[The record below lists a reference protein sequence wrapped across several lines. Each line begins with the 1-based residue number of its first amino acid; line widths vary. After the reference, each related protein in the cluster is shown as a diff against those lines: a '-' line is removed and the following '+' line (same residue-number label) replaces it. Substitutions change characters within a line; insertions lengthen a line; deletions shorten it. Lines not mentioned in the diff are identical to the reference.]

1 MTPASVLIIDDDTA
15 LLAALPQ
22 TLKLRMQGVVVQTCN
37 SASAALAEIATV
49 DFDAIVSDIK
59 MPGMDGLALLS
70 EIRNLRPQTPTLL
83 ITGHGEHDLAVQAL
97 RGGAYDFIQKPI
109 DREYFVA
116 SLSRA
121 IQMRQLSRQVE
132 QQRQA
137 LLEHADNLERI
148 VKERTQELREA
159 NRIKDE
165 FLATLSH
172 ELRTPLNAILGW
184 AQLLRQRQLPAIA
197 VDRALEV
204 IERNAKLQ
212 TQLIDDLLDVS
223 RIITGKLRLET
234 RPVELVPIIE
244 AAIDAMRPAA
254 AAKAIQL
261 TFDAQPSTSPIWG
274 DKSRLQQI
282 IWNLLSNA
290 IKFTPTGGQ
299 VAVRLEQVENGEGE
313 GETGTRKSGGKSLES
328 SPASACARI
337 TVQDS
342 GRGISP
348 SFLPYVFDRFRQEE
362 SATTRSQGGLGLG
375 LAIVRHLVELHGGTV
390 EVASLGEGQGAT
402 FTVQL
407 PLTTAAPLPRS
418 CRLKSPEA
426 VPSPESPSVLQGLQV
441 LLVDDEADT
450 LEVIATA
457 LQQFGAEVVSA
468 ASVRD
473 ALQYFSPDSGCAAS
487 SRTLP
492 DLLVSD
498 IGMPEEDGYALIQKV
513 RNLSPEAG
521 GNIPAIALTA
531 YARSEDQD
539 RSLAAGYHKHLSKPV
554 DLDQL
559 VSAIAQLVGEL
570 HPQ

>member
-15 LLAALPQ
+15 LLEALPQ
-22 TLKLRMQGVVVQTCN
+22 TLKLRMQGVVVKTCN
-37 SASAALAEIATV
+37 SAGAALIEIATA

-59 MPGMDGLALLS
+59 MPGIDGLALLS

-97 RGGAYDFIQKPI
+97 RRGAYDFIQKPI

-137 LLEHADNLERI
+137 LMDHADSLERI
-148 VKERTQELREA
+148 VKERTQELQEA

-184 AQLLRQRQLPAIA
+184 SQLLRQRQLPPIAI
-197 VDRALEV
+197 DRALEV

-234 RPVELVPIIE
+234 HPVELVPIIE
-244 AAIDAMRPAA
+244 AAIDAMHPAA
-254 AAKAIQL
+254 AAKDIQL
-261 TFDAQPSTSPIWG
+261 TFNAHPSAIPIRG
-274 DKSRLQQI
+274 DKNRLQQI
-282 IWNLLSNA
+282 LWNLLSNA
-290 IKFTPTGGQ
+290 IKFTPEGGQ
-299 VAVRLEQVENGEGE
+299 VVVGLEQVENGGGE
-313 GETGTRKSGGKSLES
+313 RDKGESLGPSPS
-328 SPASACARI
+328 SSYARI
-337 TVQDS
+337 TVRDS

-348 SFLPYVFDRFRQEE
+348 DFLPYVFDRFRQEE
-362 SATTRSQGGLGLG
+362 STTTRSQGGLGLG

-390 EVASLGEGQGAT
+390 EAASLGEGQGST

-407 PLTTAAPLPRS
+407 PLATAAPLPRS
-418 CRLKSPEA
+418 YPLKPSGAEAAALPE
-426 VPSPESPSVLQGLQV
+426 PRSVLQGLRV

-450 LEVIATA
+450 LDVIATA
-457 LQQFGAEVVSA
+457 LLQFGVEVIPA
-468 ASVRD
+468 ASVPD
-473 ALQYFSPDSGCAAS
+473 ALQYFPTGSGGAAAS
-487 SRTLP
+487 DP
-492 DLLVSD
+492 IPQLLVSD
-498 IGMPEEDGYALIQKV
+498 IGLPEEDGYTLIQKV
-513 RNLSPEAG
+513 RNLPPEAG

-531 YARSEDQD
+531 YARVEDHH
-539 RSLAAGYHKHLSKPV
+539 RSLAAGYHRHLSKPV
-554 DLDQL
+554 DLQQL
-559 VSAIAQLVGEL
+559 VNAIAQLIS
-570 HPQ
+570 

>member
-15 LLAALPQ
+15 LLEALPQ
-22 TLKLRMQGVVVQTCN
+22 TLKLRMQGVVVKTCN
-37 SASAALAEIATV
+37 SAGAALTQIAAV
-49 DFDAIVSDIK
+49 DFDVIVSDIK

-97 RGGAYDFIQKPI
+97 RRGAYDFIQKPI

-132 QQRQA
+132 QQQQA
-137 LLEHADNLERI
+137 LMEHADSLERI

-184 AQLLRQRQLPAIA
+184 SQLLRQRQLSPIAI
-197 VDRALEV
+197 DRALEV

-234 RPVELVPIIE
+234 HPVELVPIIE
-244 AAIDAMRPAA
+244 AAIDAMHPAA
-254 AAKAIQL
+254 AAKDIQL
-261 TFDAQPSTSPIWG
+261 TFNAHPSAIPIRG
-274 DKSRLQQI
+274 DKNRLQQI
-282 IWNLLSNA
+282 LWNLLSNA
-290 IKFTPTGGQ
+290 IKFTPEGGQ
-299 VAVRLEQVENGEGE
+299 VVVGLEQVENGGGE
-313 GETGTRKSGGKSLES
+313 GDRDKSLGPSPS
-328 SPASACARI
+328 SSYARI
-337 TVQDS
+337 TVRDS

-348 SFLPYVFDRFRQEE
+348 NFLPYVFDRFRQEE
-362 SATTRSQGGLGLG
+362 STTTRSQGGLGLG

-390 EVASLGEGQGAT
+390 EVASLGEEQGST

-407 PLTTAAPLPRS
+407 PLATAAPLPRS
-418 CRLKSPEA
+418 YPLKPSGAEAPASPE
-426 VPSPESPSVLQGLQV
+426 PRSVLQGLRV

-450 LEVIATA
+450 LDVIATA
-457 LQQFGAEVVSA
+457 LLQFGVEVIPA
-468 ASVRD
+468 ASVPD
-473 ALQYFSPDSGCAAS
+473 ALQYFPTNSGGAAAS
-487 SRTLP
+487 GP
-492 DLLVSD
+492 IPQLLVSD
-498 IGMPEEDGYALIQKV
+498 IGLPEEDGYTLIQKV
-513 RNLSPEAG
+513 RNLPPEAG

-531 YARSEDQD
+531 YARVEDYH
-539 RSLAAGYHKHLSKPV
+539 RSLAAGYHRHLSKPV
-554 DLDQL
+554 DLQQL
-559 VSAIAQLVGEL
+559 VSAIAQLIS
-570 HPQ
+570 